1 MKSEPPGQQA
11 ASTGRL
17 TPPACL
23 ANLPEARVMLRVGL
37 LLAGGVL
44 PLLTAEVAPNAT
56 ITVDFDAVMRLTFE
70 RNADILV
77 ARERVNESQIALD
90 SALQSCLPEMLRK
103 DIFKKPAAEAT
114 VWRRRIELRKTE
126 SDALQD
132 AASTYFD
139 WLTALGGEEVARD
152 LLTKEE
158 KLLDL
163 ARKFAQN
170 EPPAQVVV
178 EAIETAVNGQ
188 RQYVLHTHQQ
198 SEAAA
203 AKLAYLMGKNDSAL
217 TTTET
222 LQPINRID
230 TSVASEVLVQQA
242 QENGPG
248 VRELQGLM
256 VSLQRSIAEACR
268 AQRRCA
274 RTGAPLVCGRLQM
287 AQSQLQ
293 QAQLGLLRLQLQLRA
308 GVEEAFTAIRSG
320 REQLELASKAIDH
333 ARETYRLMEKRLP
346 PNESPQQVMSNKTFD
361 GVLNSIR
368 QLAQAQANYLTV
380 VSNYNKAQARLL
392 IILGTY
398 TRANCPAPTP

>member
-1 MKSEPPGQQA
+1 
-11 ASTGRL
+11 
-17 TPPACL
+17 
-23 ANLPEARVMLRVGL
+23 MLRVGL

-44 PLLTAEVAPNAT
+44 PLLTAEVAPNA